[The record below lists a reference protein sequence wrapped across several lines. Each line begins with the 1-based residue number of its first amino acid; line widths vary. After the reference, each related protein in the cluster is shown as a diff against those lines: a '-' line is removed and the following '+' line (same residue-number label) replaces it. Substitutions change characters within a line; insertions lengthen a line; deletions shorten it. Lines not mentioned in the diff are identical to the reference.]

1 MNTIIATTAALL
13 VTLAPTPSQPAQDA
27 DEQALVTANKGG
39 DVQREYIF
47 GDEEIDGDLLNPD
60 GVVINKAQGIRWG
73 SLITLRGTFTPEL
86 IKLAQD
92 I

>member
-1 MNTIIATTAALL
+1 MTHAAKSTRRLAVALMLGSAVIAA
-13 VTLAPTPSQPAQDA
+13 PAQA
-27 DEQALVTANKGG
+27 DTLREALASAYNTNPTLQAARAN
-39 DVQREYIF
+39 QRAT
-47 GDEEIDGDLLNPD
+47 DEN
-60 GVVINKAQGIRWG
+60 VVINKAQGIRWG